1 MSGPWIKIYDASN
14 NLEAHSIKGMLESEL
29 IEVQLTGES
38 LASAAGE
45 LPADVLQV
53 GIWVQETQTSSARKR
68 LHDYESVEYSDWIC
82 PHCTEQNEGQF
93 EICWQCGYDKP

>member
-14 NLEAHSIKGMLESEL
+14 NLEAHSIKGMLENEF
-29 IEVQLTGES
+29 IEVQLSGES

-53 GIWVQETQTSSARKR
+53 GIWVQEVKESSARKL
-68 LHDYESVEYSDWIC
+68 LHAYENTEYRDWVC
-82 PHCTEQNEGQF
+82 PHCAERNAGQF
-93 EICWQCGYDKP
+93 EICWQCAYDKP